1 MRTDLTPRESFLAA
15 CRQEPVAEI
24 PVWLMR
30 QAGRYMPEYQ
40 AIRSQVSFL
49 ELCKSPA
56 MCRDVTMQPIDG
68 LGLDIGIIFSD
79 ILLPPEAMGMNLEF
93 TESGPSLAPPIRD
106 LAAVEAL
113 KDFDPGEKT
122 PWPAEAIRLTRPV
135 IGDQRA
141 LIGFGG
147 APFTLA
153 SYMVEG
159 KGSRNYENL
168 KRLMYGEPETFH
180 LLMDRITDNL
190 LEYFKIQAEAGADA
204 LQIFDS
210 WGGSLGVADYREF
223 VQPRMKRLIAALK
236 GTGVPIISYVNGC
249 GHLLN
254 MMADSG
260 ADVVAIDWRIEAA
273 DAIKIVAGRCAIQ
286 GNMDPAALLAT
297 PEAAIRETKK
307 CLAAFD
313 GHDGFIFNLGSG
325 ILKWTP
331 VPAAK
336 AVVDT
341 VRAWRKD
348 GK

>member
-1 MRTDLTPRESFLAA
+1 
-15 CRQEPVAEI
+15 
-24 PVWLMR
+24 
-30 QAGRYMPEYQ
+30 MPEYQ
-40 AIRSQVSFL
+40 AIRSKLSFL
-49 ELCKSPA
+49 DLCKNPEL
-56 MCRDVTMQPIDG
+56 CRDVTMQPIDI

-79 ILLPPEAMGMNLEF
+79 ILLPPEAMGMNLDF
-93 TESGPSLAPPIRD
+93 TETGPQLSAPIRD

-113 KDFDPGEKT
+113 TDFDPAVST

-135 IGDQRA
+135 IGEHRA

-168 KRLMYGEPETFH
+168 KRLLFGEPETFH
-180 LLMDRITDNL
+180 LLMDRITDNMTA
-190 LEYFKIQAEAGADA
+190 YFKLQAEAGADA

-210 WGGSLGVADYREF
+210 WGGSLSAADYKEF
-223 VQPRMKRLIAALK
+223 VQPRMKRLIASLK
-236 GTGVPIISYVNGC
+236 DTGLPIISYVNGC
-249 GHLLN
+249 GHLLEF
-254 MMADSG
+254 MADSG

-273 DAIKIVAGRCAIQ
+273 DAIRIVDGRCAIQ
-286 GNMDPAALLAT
+286 GNMDPCALLAS

-307 CLAAFD
+307 TLKAFE

-325 ILKWTP
+325 VLKWTP
-331 VPAAK
+331 VPSAK

-341 VRAWRKD
+341 VRSWRPN
-348 GK
+348 GS